1 MKVLVLISS
10 ALGENSAGRATFKK
24 VLEHSKFEKEQEV
37 REVILNG
44 KTLEEVV
51 EDVKWCDLLIVVA
64 SPFHFGIQAQ
74 AKKKVCLYGRK
85 QVF

>member
-1 MKVLVLISS
+1 MNVLVLISS

-44 KTLEEVV
+44 KTIDEVV

-64 SPFHFGIQAQ
+64 FSFWYSSPGQ
-74 AKKKVCLYGRK
+74 KKICLYGRK